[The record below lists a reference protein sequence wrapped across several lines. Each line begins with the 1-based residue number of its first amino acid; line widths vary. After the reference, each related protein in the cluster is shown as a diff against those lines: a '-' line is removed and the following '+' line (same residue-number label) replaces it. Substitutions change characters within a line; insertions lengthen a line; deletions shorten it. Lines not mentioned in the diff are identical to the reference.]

1 MRDSVMKKIS
11 VEEFT
16 RLIKELP
23 LGKEICFATFMP
35 QESKN
40 PDDAED
46 WWAAQRVTLEK
57 EDYTI
62 VHHCGG
68 ITSRA
73 LVFDSPNELDDDS
86 AKDFLDYSE
95 CSQDGYVNV
104 EFPLPK
110 EEKIEIKTVYGQ
122 IKPEIERLLK
132 AHSDNSVIGI
142 GSGWIDEVFL
152 SKGLVIVKCYS
163 VKCCSDE
170 PKNVPLSELTDDEI
184 IEVYDAL
191 LEVINGE

>member
-1 MRDSVMKKIS
+1 MRDSVMKKVS

-16 RLIKELP
+16 RLVKELP
-23 LGKEICFATFMP
+23 LGKELCFAAFMP

-46 WWAAQRVTLEK
+46 WWVAQRVALGK

-86 AKDFLDYSE
+86 VKDFLDYSE
-95 CSQDGYVNV
+95 CCQGGYVNV

-122 IKPEIERLLK
+122 IKTGDREAFGGLL
-132 AHSDNSVIGI
+132 
-142 GSGWIDEVFL
+142 
-152 SKGLVIVKCYS
+152 
-163 VKCCSDE
+163 
-170 PKNVPLSELTDDEI
+170 
-184 IEVYDAL
+184 
-191 LEVINGE
+191 